1 MKICMATNTYLPHV
15 GGVARSV
22 NQFTED
28 LRSLGHEV
36 LVLAPHFEGDS
47 TEERAGVLRL
57 PAIQN
62 FNGSDFSVHIPL
74 PFLIENEID
83 YFSPDIVHSHHPFLL
98 GNTALRIARK
108 KNLPLVFTHHTLY
121 EQYTHYVPL
130 DSDTLRKFVI
140 SLATLYANF
149 CNRVVAPSQSIAR
162 LIESR
167 GVQRPVEEIPT
178 GVDLDF
184 FAGGSKTRF
193 RKEHRLPEKG
203 LIIGH
208 LGRLAPEKNLN
219 FLCRAVITYLLR
231 NSNAFFLVVGEGP
244 GQESISRL
252 SEESGVF
259 DRVLLVGKKTGQE
272 LCDAYQA
279 MDLFVFASKS
289 ETQGMVLTEAM
300 AAGKPVIAL
309 DASGT
314 REVVNDN
321 QNGRLLSGDAS
332 PEAFAEA
339 IAEFA
344 EDARKAKSW
353 QDNAQQTTILFSRRS
368 SARKLEALYK
378 EVLDEQL
385 RSTKGRHAEVTPLNA
400 LIARIK
406 TEWDILSQKT
416 EAAADVFQTEKKSK
430 G

>member
-1 MKICMATNTYLPHV
+1 MKICMVTNTYLPHV

-22 NQFTED
+22 HQFTED

-36 LVLAPHFEGDS
+36 LVLAPHFEGDR
-47 TEERAGVLRL
+47 TEEREGVLRL

-74 PFLIENEID
+74 PFLIENELD
-83 YFSPDIVHSHHPFLL
+83 YFSPDIIHSHHPFLL

-130 DSDTLRKFVI
+130 DSETLRKFVI

-149 CNRVVAPSQSIAR
+149 CNRVIAPSQSIAG
-162 LIESR
+162 LIQSR
-167 GVQRPVEEIPT
+167 GVQRPIEEIPT
-178 GVDLDF
+178 GVDLEF
-184 FAGGSKTRF
+184 FAGGSRSRF
-193 RKEHRLPEKG
+193 RKKHGLPEKG

-208 LGRLAPEKNLN
+208 LGRLALEKNLN
-219 FLCRAVITYLLR
+219 FLCRAVITYLRR
-231 NSNAFFLVVGEGP
+231 NPNAFFLVVGEGP
-244 GQESISRL
+244 GQDSISRL
-252 SEESGVF
+252 SEESGVL
-259 DRVLLVGKKTGQE
+259 DRVFLVGKKTGQE
-272 LCDAYQA
+272 LRDAYQA

-314 REVVNDN
+314 REVVNDKE
-321 QNGRLLSGDAS
+321 NGRLLAGDVS
-332 PEAFAEA
+332 PDRFAEA

-344 EDARKAKSW
+344 EDSSKARHW
-353 QDNAQQTTILFSRRS
+353 QENALQTATLFSRQA
-368 SARKLEALYK
+368 SARKLETLYK
-378 EVLDEQL
+378 KVRNEQL
-385 RSTKGRHAEVTPLNA
+385 VSTEGRHEEVKPLNS
-400 LIARIK
+400 LISRIK
-406 TEWDILSQKT
+406 TEWDILTQKT
-416 EAAADVFQTEKKSK
+416 EAAADAFQTEKKRK